1 MTLLAVQVYMPTS
14 DDCAFLIVSELT
26 TEHSFTEVDMLYL
39 QSSDASSQLTFQL
52 MAGTGSPM
60 ASHLNVIGYD

>member
-1 MTLLAVQVYMPTS
+1 MTLLALQVYMPTS

-26 TEHSFTEVDMLYL
+26 TELPFTKDMLYL

-52 MAGTGSPM
+52 MVGTGSPT

>member
-26 TEHSFTEVDMLYL
+26 TELPLTKVDMLYL
-39 QSSDASSQLTFQL
+39 QSSDASLQLTFQL
-52 MAGTGSPM
+52 MVGTGSPT
-60 ASHLNVIGYD
+60 ASHLNMIGYD